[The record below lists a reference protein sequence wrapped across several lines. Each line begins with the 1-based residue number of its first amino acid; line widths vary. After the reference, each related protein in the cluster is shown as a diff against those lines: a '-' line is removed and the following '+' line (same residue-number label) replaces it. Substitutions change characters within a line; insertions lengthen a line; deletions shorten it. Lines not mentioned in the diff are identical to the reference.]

1 MRAVYLQNILSAQG
15 IYTHT
20 HVRVERENASLANA
34 DSRRADAGAIWR
46 SCARSFSVLFES
58 FHNKN
63 LKNRLK
69 VKKKKVGTRSDR
81 NRGPGH
87 KDVVL
92 DVPSPPCPPA
102 LPTGENEA
110 PGKTARFNSGR
121 MHITCFPS

>member
-1 MRAVYLQNILSAQG
+1 MLTPAEQMQGLSG
-15 IYTHT
+15 H
-20 HVRVERENASLANA
+20 
-34 DSRRADAGAIWR
+34 
-46 SCARSFSVLFES
+46 SCARPFSVLFES

-87 KDVVL
+87 KDVVP

-102 LPTGENEA
+102 LPTGENKR
-110 PGKTARFNSGR
+110 PARRLVS
-121 MHITCFPS
+121 TVAECT